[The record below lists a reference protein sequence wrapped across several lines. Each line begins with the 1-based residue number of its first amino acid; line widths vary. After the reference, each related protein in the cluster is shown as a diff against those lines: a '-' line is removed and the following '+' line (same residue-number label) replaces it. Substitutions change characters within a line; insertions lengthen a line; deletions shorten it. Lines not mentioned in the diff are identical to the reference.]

1 MGNSKT
7 DKPIEIATVE
17 DIDDMI
23 KDLAQ
28 QIADK
33 RTIKKPIEDEKK
45 IKEEL
50 SIIAEDNEENEDIE
64 TSSLTKD
71 NIVINN
77 NTGIQKNL
85 KPFNFEIW
93 KSEMDAMFGQAD
105 DPLEKKA
112 ADDLY
117 IKNLRQKIQ
126 VSVEKVNKENKNKE
140 K

>member
-1 MGNSKT
+1 
-7 DKPIEIATVE
+7 
-17 DIDDMI
+17 MI

-33 RTIKKPIEDEKK
+33 RSENKPNKSQSK
-45 IKEEL
+45 VKEEL
-50 SIIAEDNEENEDIE
+50 SNIIEEEEEEKESAQKIE
-64 TSSLTKD
+64 E

-77 NTGIQKNL
+77 NTGIQTDI

-93 KSEMDAMFGQAD
+93 KSEMDAMFG
-105 DPLEKKA
+105 PSEEPVEKKA

-126 VSVEKVNKENKNKE
+126 ISVEKAK
-140 K
+140 